1 MAREKITKSSGNVFA
16 DLGFSPAE
24 ASILA
29 IRSDLIAQLRRL
41 IERKCW
47 TQVQAA
53 EHLGITQSRVS
64 DLIRGKWD
72 KFSVDMLLVL
82 AIRAGF
88 QPRLRL
94 SKAA

>member
-1 MAREKITKSSGNVFA
+1 MAREKITKSSGNIFA
-16 DLGFSPAE
+16 DLGFPPAE

-29 IRSDLIAQLRRL
+29 IRSDLIAQLRLL
-41 IERKCW
+41 IERKQW
-47 TQVQAA
+47 TQGQAA
-53 EHLGITQSRVS
+53 EHLGVTQSRVS

-82 AIRAGF
+82 AARAGL

>member
-1 MAREKITKSSGNVFA
+1 MTREKITKSSGNVFA

-29 IRSDLIAQLRRL
+29 IRSDLIAQLRLL
-41 IERKCW
+41 IERKRW

-82 AIRAGF
+82 ATRAGF

>member
-1 MAREKITKSSGNVFA
+1 MAREKITKSSGNVFS
-16 DLGFSPAE
+16 DLGFPAAE

-29 IRSDLIAQLRRL
+29 IRSDLIAQLRLL
-41 IERKCW
+41 IERKHW
-47 TQVQAA
+47 TQAQAA
-53 EHLGITQSRVS
+53 EHLGVAQSQVS

-82 AIRAGF
+82 AARAGF
-88 QPRLRL
+88 QPRLKL

>member
-1 MAREKITKSSGNVFA
+1 MAREKITKSSGNIFA
-16 DLGFSPAE
+16 DLGFPPAE

-29 IRSDLIAQLRRL
+29 IRSDLIAQLRLL
-41 IERKCW
+41 IERKRW
-47 TQVQAA
+47 TQAQAA
-53 EHLGITQSRVS
+53 EYLGITQSRVS

-72 KFSVDMLLVL
+72 KFSVDMLLVF
-82 AIRAGF
+82 AARAGL